1 MTDKQVIEM
10 YESNKSPYEIAKY
23 FNVYANK
30 IRRLLVKN
38 GVKLRS
44 KSEAQVSSLK
54 NGTRKHPTQGQKRS
68 DLVKIKISNKMS
80 ERWNEMSL
88 EQRTQ
93 RVEKAKKHW
102 DSLTI
107 EQRENL
113 KRSALQGIR
122 KASKN
127 GSKLEN
133 FLVEELTC
141 NGYSVEFHKEN
152 LIPNEKMQID
162 IFLPKENIIIEI
174 DGPTHFYPIWGEE
187 SLKKHL
193 SADAEK
199 NGLLLQKG
207 FNVIR
212 VKCISKHISQ
222 SKQRTLSSNLIN
234 LIKQIKS
241 LTKSSLYEVEI

>member
-1 MTDKQVIEM
+1 
-10 YESNKSPYEIAKY
+10 
-23 FNVYANK
+23 
-30 IRRLLVKN
+30 
-38 GVKLRS
+38 
-44 KSEAQVSSLK
+44 
-54 NGTRKHPTQGQKRS
+54 
-68 DLVKIKISNKMS
+68 MS

-93 RVEKAKKHW
+93 RVEKAKKYW

-133 FLVEELTC
+133 FLVEELTG